1 MRIEFATP
9 GNLPWLNAYCAL
21 IIKNGN
27 TVTVQSR
34 NGKDLTRTY
43 PTVATAGP
51 STESKASDRR
61 RRVAADPS
69 ARPSLQALQHRSL
82 HPQHQ
87 IVFHAF
93 DLRALDGQGL
103 RRQPQANRRRERQ
116 RYAVKTDCAPQA
128 AYRFAGSELDF
139 ICCLQAFFA
148 SLLDIPEFSERCLAM
163 QSFIILSLLP
173 LAIACR

>member
-27 TVTVQSR
+27 TVSVQSR
-34 NGKDLTRTY
+34 NGKDLTRMY

-103 RRQPQANRRRERQ
+103 RRQPQA
-116 RYAVKTDCAPQA
+116 TDAANVNGTRSRPTAHRKRLTGSRAP
-128 AYRFAGSELDF
+128 SW
-139 ICCLQAFFA
+139 I
-148 SLLDIPEFSERCLAM
+148 SSV
-163 QSFIILSLLP
+163 
-173 LAIACR
+173 ACRPFSRRS

>member
-9 GNLPWLNAYCAL
+9 GNLPWLDACCAL

-69 ARPSLQALQHRSL
+69 ARPSLQALHHRSL

-87 IVFHAF
+87 IVFYAF
-93 DLRALDGQGL
+93 DLRASDGQGL
-103 RRQPQANRRRERQ
+103 RRQPQTNRRRER
-116 RYAVKTDCAPQA
+116 R
-128 AYRFAGSELDF
+128 
-139 ICCLQAFFA
+139 
-148 SLLDIPEFSERCLAM
+148 
-163 QSFIILSLLP
+163 
-173 LAIACR
+173 